1 MLQKA
6 NYLFDHPFIKDNTL
20 LWMSWI
26 LKNFENVFIYFHYF
40 SQYRIVWHLLKVDQ
54 RSLRRKWVH
63 WVSCS
68 RANRPCQLYKSLWR
82 HFAETKIIAGHSCP
96 ASCALRTLHRNYCL
110 ETNSKLSRGFR
121 RHQLKVDVK
130 RHLLILIVA
139 LLGRISITAASHNSI
154 LSPLLLWN
162 SPTAAPS

>member
-26 LKNFENVFIYFHYF
+26 LKNFENVVIYFHYF

-68 RANRPCQLYKSLWR
+68 RANRPCQLYKSPWK
-82 HFAETKIIAGHSCP
+82 HFAETKIIAGHSWS
-96 ASCALRTLHRNYCL
+96 ASCASCT
-110 ETNSKLSRGFR
+110 ETIFQVQSWPEGISSKLTSSVTCWSWSWLSSGGFPSPPPLIIPSSLLSCEIAQ
-121 RHQLKVDVK
+121 QLPHPD
-130 RHLLILIVA
+130 
-139 LLGRISITAASHNSI
+139 
-154 LSPLLLWN
+154 
-162 SPTAAPS
+162 